1 MLLKTKPE
9 LGRSWGARGAL
20 VGRSW
25 KAITANPIY
34 YSTLQEQSRKL
45 NLHCLLLQTAEYC
58 LKYFVTYNSAFSS
71 MLPKEPGVL
80 EG

>member
-9 LGRSWGARGAL
+9 LGRSW
-20 VGRSW
+20 
-25 KAITANPIY
+25 KAIKANPIY

-58 LKYFVTYNSAFSS
+58 LKYFVTYNSVFSS
-71 MLPKEPGVL
+71 MLPKENRGPRGMQSDNRFDIK
-80 EG
+80 